1 MSKKPNKQKQSRF
14 NFSNHFDSEINK
26 KISPVIVETAH
37 IVEPEKIQETVAD
50 LKPEI
55 TENQNSTQPV
65 EIKNNPKPELIKS
78 EAEKVEANNID
89 DKLIKEKLVLTGVY
103 FTKSVK
109 SDLQER
115 AKELEMSVSNMI
127 EIVMLSYLKGDDV
140 TKLIS
145 SEIRQAGRP
154 FANRKTEV

>member
-1 MSKKPNKQKQSRF
+1 MSKKPYKQKQSRF

-26 KISPVIVETAH
+26 KINPVIVETAP
-37 IVEPEKIQETVAD
+37 IIEPENIPEVQFD

-55 TENQNSTQPV
+55 IENQSLIQPI
-65 EIKNNPKPELIKS
+65 EIKNNPKPEVIKS
-78 EAEKVEANNID
+78 ENEKVEPANID
-89 DKLIKEKLVLTGVY
+89 DKLLKEKLVLTGVY

-145 SEIRQAGRP
+145 SEVRQAGRP
-154 FANRKTEV
+154 FANRKTQV